1 MNYLENF
8 KKEKNLIER
17 FKEENAYL
25 CWVMA
30 LYLDR
35 NDVYELGTDNLTDG
49 KNDRKIVP
57 RDMRTFPGFGEAS
70 GIWGRSFFPF

>member
-8 KKEKNLIER
+8 KKEKIKLKE

-35 NDVYELGTDNLTDG
+35 NDVYEIRYG
-49 KNDRKIVP
+49 
-57 RDMRTFPGFGEAS
+57 
-70 GIWGRSFFPF
+70 

>member
-49 KNDRKIVP
+49 KMIEK
-57 RDMRTFPGFGEAS
+57 
-70 GIWGRSFFPF
+70 